1 MISSVGLASLLFAA
15 SLVSSPS
22 DATSDEG
29 DCGCLALRGVPL
41 PDSCVMI
48 GNRVMAKRGS
58 PPGHARLRQLGA
70 AFTQNWPR
78 QHPVDRTTQGAK
90 HQNIKAEDTVPP
102 YFEKRAQRLVS
113 GSFHF
118 AKNARLWRGGATASV
133 QGTWGATFV
142 NSLMKKRRWPRTCD
156 CFSFLGRFKCSSR
169 AHHMTQSVF
178 FSTRG

>member
-102 YFEKRAQRLVS
+102 YFENGPSDSFRARFISPKMRGYGAGAQQRRFKAL
-113 GSFHF
+113 
-118 AKNARLWRGGATASV
+118 A
-133 QGTWGATFV
+133 GATFV